1 MKFTPRTA
9 GRATAAT
16 VLLAGLSVTGCSAI
30 NYQAT
35 THVYSASDGTMAD
48 AAGVKLRHI
57 MFIGAEEGAP
67 ARLVGLVSNNG
78 LETADVE
85 LSAGADT
92 FSMSLEPGESINLQH
107 EEEFIMESL
116 GAAPGSMQEVTVN
129 VSAGADSEEQTF
141 NATINDGVMAEYR
154 DLLPEEYDES
164 MSEHLIHGP
173 DTWGSGAAHYDPDNA
188 GH

>member
-1 MKFTPRTA
+1 MNFTPRTA
-9 GRATAAT
+9 SRTAAAAI
-16 VLLAGLSVTGCSAI
+16 LLTGLSVTGCSAI

-35 THVYSASDGTMAD
+35 THVYSASDGTMSD
-48 AAGVKLRHI
+48 AAGVKFRHI

-78 LETADVE
+78 TETADVE
-85 LSAGADT
+85 LTAGSDT
-92 FSMSLEPGESINLQH
+92 FSVILPPGESMNLQH
-107 EEEFIMESL
+107 DEEFIMESL
-116 GAAPGSMQEVTVN
+116 EAAPGSMQEVTVS
-129 VSAGADSEEQTF
+129 VTAGTNTEEQTF
-141 NATINDGVMAEYR
+141 NATINDGVIAEYR

-173 DTWGSGAAHYDPDNA
+173 DTYGSGAAHHDPDDE